1 VVVLAVV
8 AGMAAFGF
16 LAASELRSSI
26 EGAATLAQPG
36 AWTWNPF
43 ASGTPKAR
51 PLGTAQK
58 VRAAEITVHGSRESD
73 GTGFMPPSIG
83 DKWLIVDVSPKNTGN
98 GAYVLSSSLE
108 CKLRD
113 DRGRS
118 YFVAVEA
125 PITGSFDG
133 MMQSGGVLS
142 GEVAFE
148 VPEDA
153 TGLVF
158 IFQPVFGFDQAAW
171 SLEAT
176 AAATPQAQA
185 AGSQRLRAGTVPVG
199 ALPAGRRGPPLSR
212 T

>member
-1 VVVLAVV
+1 VVLTVV

-16 LAASELRSSI
+16 LMASDLRSSI

-36 AWTWNPF
+36 GWSWNPF

-51 PLGTAQK
+51 ALGTAQK
-58 VRAAEITVHGSRESD
+58 VGAAEITVRGSRESD
-73 GTGFMPPSIG
+73 GTGLLPPSIG
-83 DKWLIVDVSPKNTGN
+83 DKWLIVDVSAKNTGDDT
-98 GAYVLSSSLE
+98 YMLSSSLE

-113 DRGRS
+113 DRGRG

-125 PITGSFDG
+125 PITESFDG
-133 MMQSGGVLS
+133 MMQPGGVLS

-148 VPEDA
+148 VPQDA

-185 AGSQRLRAGTVPVG
+185 AGS
-199 ALPAGRRGPPLSR
+199 
-212 T
+212 

>member
-1 VVVLAVV
+1 MVLTAV
-8 AGMAAFGF
+8 AGMAAFGL
-16 LAASELRSSI
+16 LAATELRSSI

-58 VRAAEITVHGSRESD
+58 VGAAEITVHGSRESD

-83 DKWLIVDVSPKNTGN
+83 DKWLMVDVSAKNTGD
-98 GAYVLSSSLE
+98 GSYVLSSFLE

-118 YFVAVEA
+118 YFVAVGA
-125 PITGSFDG
+125 PVTGSFDG
-133 MMQSGGVLS
+133 MMESGGVLS

-148 VPEDA
+148 VPQDA

-158 IFQPVFGFDQAAW
+158 IFQPVFGFEQAAW

-176 AAATPQAQA
+176 VATTPQPQA
-185 AGSQRLRAGTVPVG
+185 GGS
-199 ALPAGRRGPPLSR
+199 
-212 T
+212 